1 MLIEKLLDFFQN
13 EATLFGGTNSAY
25 TINLLCILFT
35 LLFYFLYYL
44 VIKLIRKK
52 EIIRNPE
59 IEKLA
64 YTKKIITDDQLMTKY
79 SANLG
84 ASSTMAAL
92 SVTMVLLSVAAL
104 FEKKLSPYNNF
115 IAIIVC
121 TLMTIASAALLF
133 AHELYDAIINPI
145 FNPERKFILRKLGSD
160 FQVLG
165 LVMFIISMLL
175 AISTVSTIATIV
187 SSVACCLVMILY
199 IEKRL
204 VDKDKKEKELSEII
218 DFHQKR
224 NNHG

>member
-1 MLIEKLLDFFQN
+1 
-13 EATLFGGTNSAY
+13 
-25 TINLLCILFT
+25 
-35 LLFYFLYYL
+35 
-44 VIKLIRKK
+44 
-52 EIIRNPE
+52 
-59 IEKLA
+59 
-64 YTKKIITDDQLMTKY
+64 
-79 SANLG
+79 
-84 ASSTMAAL
+84 
-92 SVTMVLLSVAAL
+92 
-104 FEKKLSPYNNF
+104 
-115 IAIIVC
+115 
-121 TLMTIASAALLF
+121 MTIASAALLF